1 MSNDAQASD
10 EICGQFHFPI
20 KYYYYKD
27 LVDKFGDEVKWV
39 AYEAFEEVAQIGIFN
54 SIYLHH
60 FEFDGVSVRVQSAMD
75 WEERCLLLGI
85 TLGDPPTMDLPED
98 FPSPEQIED
107 QTKLLN

>member
-1 MSNDAQASD
+1 MSNETQVA
-10 EICGQFHFPI
+10 EEFCGELYFPI
-20 KYYYYKD
+20 KCYYYQE
-27 LVDKFGDEVKWV
+27 LVDAFGDDVPGV
-39 AYEAFEEVAQIGIFN
+39 ARAAFEEVAQIGIFN